1 MRRSCRME
9 LSGKKRKNAS
19 PTSNGDP
26 TGAVKRRENG
36 SVQRRRKNP
45 SSEQINNDGG
55 GDTRTTSIP
64 VFTDA
69 FLDLFREQK
78 SEIRSLKF
86 NLNELTDRFKLKD
99 AEQEQIRLNNQKMR
113 LDIEEIAEKNSRL
126 RNLLMRIDNELEET
140 FARPANEDLIQYL
153 HEHCHDQPVRN
164 QVEKLVHS
172 LQL

>member
-1 MRRSCRME
+1 ME
-9 LSGKKRKNAS
+9 ISGKKRKKAS
-19 PTSNGDP
+19 PPLSNGDP
-26 TGAVKRRENG
+26 TRPVKRRGNG
-36 SVQRRRKNP
+36 NVKRRRTNSK
-45 SSEQINNDGG
+45 SEQIKNNDDDDGRK
-55 GDTRTTSIP
+55 TMSIP

-86 NLNELTDRFKLKD
+86 KFNELTERFKLKD

-113 LDIEEIAEKNSRL
+113 VDIDEIAEKNSLL

-140 FARPANEDLIQYL
+140 FARPANNDLIEYL
-153 HEHCHDQPVRN
+153 HEHCHDQSVRN
-164 QVEKLVHS
+164 QMEKLVHS

>member
-1 MRRSCRME
+1 ME
-9 LSGKKRKNAS
+9 ISGKKRKKAS
-19 PTSNGDP
+19 PPPSSNGDP
-26 TGAVKRRENG
+26 TRPVKRRGNG
-36 SVQRRRKNP
+36 NVKRRRSNSK
-45 SSEQINNDGG
+45 SEHIKNNDDDDDGRK
-55 GDTRTTSIP
+55 TMSIP

-86 NLNELTDRFKLKD
+86 KFNELTERFKLKD

-113 LDIEEIAEKNSRL
+113 VDIDEIAEKNSLL

-140 FARPANEDLIQYL
+140 FARPANNDLIEYL
-153 HEHCHDQPVRN
+153 HEHCHDQSVRN
-164 QVEKLVHS
+164 QMEKLVHS